1 MNIVVVL
8 FLVSDVTLSKTA
20 LTVQTPTLVH
30 SSGYEDVKSRKRLNG
45 TMISELIQPSKG
57 KCALACNKNE
67 ACRSFNFCGQ
77 QKCELNREDIYST
90 ENGEDSLKDDQDCN
104 YFGMKRTSVPLCQE
118 AGKYADIQNDGDH
131 EENCWINSKRVDT
144 VFGPW
149 LPEKTVVDKY
159 GEEFK
164 TTRNRSSAVASAHG
178 GKTSG
183 ESEQTVQ
190 WLKFV
195 NEKKN
200 WTEAKSNCEAM
211 GGKLF
216 HRVNGT
222 EQQLDFL
229 LNRLESS
236 PFWLGIS
243 RGDDS
248 SEWKDVDGGT
258 VANDLLV
265 WSEGQP
271 NVGAF
276 EPYVVSGY
284 KGENLHDF
292 PSDNQMASVCD
303 ML

>member
-1 MNIVVVL
+1 MNSFQTINSTKMFFIYVCIT
-8 FLVSDVTLSKTA
+8 FSSLVSAAQNPESVYSSEFEDIKVGKK
-20 LTVQTPTLVH
+20 LVG
-30 SSGYEDVKSRKRLNG
+30 SL
-45 TMISELIQPSKG
+45 ISELVLPSKG
-57 KCALACNKNE
+57 KRALACNKNE

-90 ENGEDSLKDDQDCN
+90 ESGEGNLEDDQDCN
-104 YFGMKRTSVPLCQE
+104 YFGMKRTSVPLCQK
-118 AGKYADIQNDGDH
+118 AGEYADIQNDGDN

-159 GEEFK
+159 GEFK
-164 TTRNRSSAVASAHG
+164 TTRTRSSAVASAHG

-195 NEKKN
+195 KEKKK
-200 WTEAKSNCEAM
+200 WSDAKSNCEAM
-211 GGKLF
+211 DGKLF

-229 LNRLESS
+229 LKRLERS

-243 RGDDS
+243 RGDNPD
-248 SEWKDVDGGT
+248 EWKDVNGGT

-265 WSEGQP
+265 WSEG
-271 NVGAF
+271 
-276 EPYVVSGY
+276 
-284 KGENLHDF
+284 
-292 PSDNQMASVCD
+292 
-303 ML
+303 